1 MGKYT
6 QQEETNTKMPG
17 YRGRNY
23 QSSGN
28 DALVARKEEERIRR
42 YRENEARQ
50 EAEWAR
56 AISSERERD
65 EERRREQQRKDDSAR
80 ALGFA
85 DDRQKQREDDSARK
99 QGFNDAQHRRREN
112 DSARALGFDDAQHK
126 KRVTAAVDTVCGQ
139 VERMKKDELPHVT
152 LTVQSADDSDLFTE
166 VTVSDEARVADVLAV
181 ACRAQH
187 KPLPRST
194 LSFGGDNLDAFMA
207 EKLTDLDIE
216 TDAVLRLVQLCDG
229 QVNDLALGALT
240 EKAGPAHC
248 TCFSWLFSR

>member
-1 MGKYT
+1 MG
-6 QQEETNTKMPG
+6 TNTKMPG

-50 EAEWAR
+50 EAEWAC

-85 DDRQKQREDDSARK
+85 DDRQKQREDDSARE
-99 QGFNDAQHRRREN
+99 QGFN
-112 DSARALGFDDAQHK
+112 DAQHK

-194 LSFGGDNLDAFMA
+194 LSFGGDNLDPFMA
-207 EKLTDLDIE
+207 EKLRDLDIE

-240 EKAGPAHC
+240 EPAQC
-248 TCFSWLFSR
+248 SCFSWLFSR

>member
-50 EAEWAR
+50 EAEWAC

-65 EERRREQQRKDDSAR
+65 EESGRE
-80 ALGFA
+80 
-85 DDRQKQREDDSARK
+85 KQREDDSARK

>member
-1 MGKYT
+1 MGT
-6 QQEETNTKMPG
+6 QQAHTNTKMPG

-28 DALVARKEEERIRR
+28 DGLVARKEEERIRK

-50 EAEWAR
+50 AEREREREWAR
-56 AISSERERD
+56 EARM
-65 EERRREQQRKDDSAR
+65 REQQRKDDSAR
-80 ALGFA
+80 ALGFT
-85 DDRQKQREDDSARK
+85 DDRHKQRED
-99 QGFNDAQHRRREN
+99 

-126 KRVTAAVDTVCGQ
+126 KRVTAAVDTVCGK
-139 VERMKKDELPHVT
+139 VERMKNDGLPHVT
-152 LTVQSADDSDLFTE
+152 LTVQSADDGGQTE

-240 EKAGPAHC
+240 EKAGPTHC

>member
-50 EAEWAR
+50 EAEWAC
-56 AISSERERD
+56 AISSGRGRD

-85 DDRQKQREDDSARK
+85 DDRQK
-99 QGFNDAQHRRREN
+99 RREN
-112 DSARALGFDDAQHK
+112 DSARAQGFDDAQHK

>member
-1 MGKYT
+1 MG
-6 QQEETNTKMPG
+6 QQAETTKMPG

-23 QSSGN
+23 KSSGN
-28 DALVARKEEERIRR
+28 DGLVARQEEERIRK
-42 YRENEARQ
+42 YREKEA
-50 EAEWAR
+50 AW
-56 AISSERERD
+56 EREDRRL
-65 EERRREQQRKDDSAR
+65 EQQIAERRREQQRKDESAR
-80 ALGFA
+80 ALGF
-85 DDRQKQREDDSARK
+85 
-99 QGFNDAQHRRREN
+99 NDAQHKKRE
-112 DSARALGFDDAQHK
+112 DYTARKQGFDDAQHK
-126 KRVTAAVDTVCGQ
+126 RREDDSARELGYDDAQHKKRITAAMDKACGK
-139 VERMKKDELPHVT
+139 VEKMKNDGLAHVT
-152 LTVQSADDSDLFTE
+152 LTVQSADDGGQTE

-181 ACRAQH
+181 ACRAQM

-240 EKAGPAHC
+240 EKDGPTHC

>member
-80 ALGFA
+80 ALGF
-85 DDRQKQREDDSARK
+85 
-99 QGFNDAQHRRREN
+99 
-112 DSARALGFDDAQHK
+112 DDAQHK

-187 KPLPRST
+187 
-194 LSFGGDNLDAFMA
+194 
-207 EKLTDLDIE
+207 
-216 TDAVLRLVQLCDG
+216 
-229 QVNDLALGALT
+229 
-240 EKAGPAHC
+240 
-248 TCFSWLFSR
+248 

>member
-1 MGKYT
+1 MGKHT
-6 QQEETNTKMPG
+6 QQAHTNTKMPG

-28 DALVARKEEERIRR
+28 DGLVARQEEERIRK

-50 EAEWAR
+50 AEREREREWAR
-56 AISSERERD
+56 EARM
-65 EERRREQQRKDDSAR
+65 REQQRKD
-80 ALGFA
+80 
-85 DDRQKQREDDSARK
+85 
-99 QGFNDAQHRRREN
+99 

-126 KRVTAAVDTVCGQ
+126 KRVTAAVDTVCGK
-139 VERMKKDELPHVT
+139 VERMKNDGLPHVT
-152 LTVQSADDSDLFTE
+152 LTVQSADDGGQTE

-229 QVNDLALGALT
+229 QVNELALGALT
-240 EKAGPAHC
+240 EKSGHC

>member
-1 MGKYT
+1 MGT
-6 QQEETNTKMPG
+6 QQAHTNTKMPG

-28 DALVARKEEERIRR
+28 DGLVARKEEERIRK

-50 EAEWAR
+50 AEREREREWAR
-56 AISSERERD
+56 EARM
-65 EERRREQQRKDDSAR
+65 REQQRKDDSAR
-80 ALGFA
+80 ALGFT
-85 DDRQKQREDDSARK
+85 DDRHKQREDDSARK
-99 QGFNDAQHRRREN
+99 QGFDDALHKRRED
-112 DSARALGFDDAQHK
+112 DSARALGF
-126 KRVTAAVDTVCGQ
+126 
-139 VERMKKDELPHVT
+139 
-152 LTVQSADDSDLFTE
+152 
-166 VTVSDEARVADVLAV
+166 DEARVADVLAV

-240 EKAGPAHC
+240 EKDGPTHC

>member
-1 MGKYT
+1 MGKHT
-6 QQEETNTKMPG
+6 QQAHTNTKMPG

-28 DALVARKEEERIRR
+28 DGLVARQEEERIRK

-50 EAEWAR
+50 AEREREREWAR
-56 AISSERERD
+56 EARM
-65 EERRREQQRKDDSAR
+65 REQQRKDDSAR
-80 ALGFA
+80 ALGFT
-85 DDRQKQREDDSARK
+85 DDRHKQREDDSARK
-99 QGFNDAQHRRREN
+99 QGF
-112 DSARALGFDDAQHK
+112 DDARHK
-126 KRVTAAVDTVCGQ
+126 KRVTAAVDTVCGK
-139 VERMKKDELPHVT
+139 VERMKNDGLPHVT
-152 LTVQSADDSDLFTE
+152 LTVQSADDGGQTE

-181 ACRAQH
+181 ACRAQQ

-216 TDAVLRLVQLCDG
+216 TEAVLRLVQLCDG

-240 EKAGPAHC
+240 EKDGPTHC

>member
-1 MGKYT
+1 MGEYMGT
-6 QQEETNTKMPG
+6 QQAHTNTKMPG

-28 DALVARKEEERIRR
+28 DGLVARKEEERIRK
-42 YRENEARQ
+42 YRENEALQAER
-50 EAEWAR
+50 EREREWAR
-56 AISSERERD
+56 EARM
-65 EERRREQQRKDDSAR
+65 REQQRKDDSAR
-80 ALGFA
+80 ALGFT
-85 DDRQKQREDDSARK
+85 DDRHKRRED
-99 QGFNDAQHRRREN
+99 

-126 KRVTAAVDTVCGQ
+126 KRVTAAVDTVCGK
-139 VERMKKDELPHVT
+139 VERMKNDGLPHVT
-152 LTVQSADDSDLFTE
+152 LTVQSADDGGQTE

-229 QVNDLALGALT
+229 QVNELALGALT
-240 EKAGPAHC
+240 EKTGHC

>member
-1 MGKYT
+1 MGKHT
-6 QQEETNTKMPG
+6 QAHTNTKMPG

-28 DALVARKEEERIRR
+28 DGLVARKEEERIRK

-50 EAEWAR
+50 AEREREREWAR
-56 AISSERERD
+56 EARM
-65 EERRREQQRKDDSAR
+65 REQ
-80 ALGFA
+80 
-85 DDRQKQREDDSARK
+85 QREDDSARK
-99 QGFNDAQHRRREN
+99 QGFDDALHKRRED
-112 DSARALGFDDAQHK
+112 DSARALGCDDARHK
-126 KRVTAAVDTVCGQ
+126 KRVTAAVDTVCGK
-139 VERMKKDELPHVT
+139 VERMKNDGLPHVT
-152 LTVQSADDSDLFTE
+152 LTVQSADDGGQTE

-216 TDAVLRLVQLCDG
+216 TEAVLRLVQLCDG

-240 EKAGPAHC
+240 EKDGPTHC

>member
-1 MGKYT
+1 MGKHT
-6 QQEETNTKMPG
+6 QAHTNTKMPG

-28 DALVARKEEERIRR
+28 DGLVARKEEERTRK
-42 YRENEARQ
+42 YRENEALQAER
-50 EAEWAR
+50 EREREWAR
-56 AISSERERD
+56 EARM
-65 EERRREQQRKDDSAR
+65 REQQRKDDSAR
-80 ALGFA
+80 ALGFT
-85 DDRQKQREDDSARK
+85 DDRHKQREDDSART
-99 QGFNDAQHRRREN
+99 
-112 DSARALGFDDAQHK
+112 LGFDDARHK
-126 KRVTAAVDTVCGQ
+126 KRVTAAVDTVCGK
-139 VERMKKDELPHVT
+139 VERMKNDGLPHVT
-152 LTVQSADDSDLFTE
+152 LTVQSADDGGQTE
-166 VTVSDEARVADVLAV
+166 VTVSDEARVADILAV

-240 EKAGPAHC
+240 EKDGPTHC

>member
-1 MGKYT
+1 MGKHT
-6 QQEETNTKMPG
+6 QQAHTNTKMPG

-28 DALVARKEEERIRR
+28 DGLVARQEEERIRK

-50 EAEWAR
+50 AEREREREWAR
-56 AISSERERD
+56 EARM
-65 EERRREQQRKDDSAR
+65 REQQRKDDSAR
-80 ALGFA
+80 ALGFT
-85 DDRQKQREDDSARK
+85 DDRHKQREDDSARK
-99 QGFNDAQHRRREN
+99 QGFDDALHRRRED

-126 KRVTAAVDTVCGQ
+126 KSVTAAVDTVCGK
-139 VERMKKDELPHVT
+139 VERMKKDGLPHVT
-152 LTVQSADDSDLFTE
+152 LTVQSADDGGQTE

-216 TDAVLRLVQLCDG
+216 TYAVLRLVQLCDG

-240 EKAGPAHC
+240 EKAGPTHC

>member
-85 DDRQKQREDDSARK
+85 DDRQ
-99 QGFNDAQHRRREN
+99 RRREN

-216 TDAVLRLVQLCDG
+216 TEAVLRLVQLCDG

-240 EKAGPAHC
+240 EKDGPTHC

>member
-1 MGKYT
+1 MG
-6 QQEETNTKMPG
+6 TNTKMPG

-65 EERRREQQRKDDSAR
+65 EERRREQQRK
-80 ALGFA
+80 
-85 DDRQKQREDDSARK
+85 
-99 QGFNDAQHRRREN
+99 N

-240 EKAGPAHC
+240 EKDGPTHC

>member
-1 MGKYT
+1 MGKHT
-6 QQEETNTKMPG
+6 QAHTNTKMPG

-28 DALVARKEEERIRR
+28 DGLVARKEEERIRK

-50 EAEWAR
+50 AEREREREWAR
-56 AISSERERD
+56 EARM
-65 EERRREQQRKDDSAR
+65 REQQRKDDSAR
-80 ALGFA
+80 ALGF
-85 DDRQKQREDDSARK
+85 
-99 QGFNDAQHRRREN
+99 
-112 DSARALGFDDAQHK
+112 DDARHK
-126 KRVTAAVDTVCGQ
+126 KRITAAMDTVCGK
-139 VERMKKDELPHVT
+139 VERMKNDGLPHVT
-152 LTVQSADDSDLFTE
+152 LTVQSADDGGQTE

-216 TDAVLRLVQLCDG
+216 TEAVLRLVQLCDG

-240 EKAGPAHC
+240 EKDGPTHC

>member
-65 EERRREQQRKDDSAR
+65 EERRRE
-80 ALGFA
+80 
-85 DDRQKQREDDSARK
+85 KQREDDSARK

-240 EKAGPAHC
+240 EKDGPTHC

>member
-42 YRENEARQ
+42 YRVNEARQ
-50 EAEWAR
+50 EAEWAC

-65 EERRREQQRKDDSAR
+65 EERRREQ
-80 ALGFA
+80 
-85 DDRQKQREDDSARK
+85 QREDDSARK

-181 ACRAQH
+181 ACRA
-187 KPLPRST
+187 
-194 LSFGGDNLDAFMA
+194 
-207 EKLTDLDIE
+207 
-216 TDAVLRLVQLCDG
+216 
-229 QVNDLALGALT
+229 
-240 EKAGPAHC
+240 
-248 TCFSWLFSR
+248 